1 MTAARYNFD
10 TIFTYDQTR
19 DVIVPKYDVALNG
32 SRFPKNVPISKDP
45 NSPGLV
51 LFRYL
56 GRGINGVY
64 DKETG
69 VLKIDGFY

>member
-1 MTAARYNFD
+1 MPTARYNFD
-10 TIFTYDQTR
+10 TIFAYDAAR
-19 DVIVPKYDVALNG
+19 DVIVPKYDVTLNG

-51 LFRYL
+51 LFRYV
-56 GRGINGVY
+56 GRDINGVY
-64 DKETG
+64 DQETG